1 MRRKQQSTSGA
12 GPVSNHDLHDTDP
25 PRPGRLLGMPAPV
38 SAPQGGAAAFNASSR
53 GLSFPGAAAALG
65 GGQGGGGGSGGG
77 GAGGGGGGGGGGVD
91 LDPRW
96 RDSSQKGAKRGG
108 VFKDWKRR

>member
-1 MRRKQQSTSGA
+1 MRRKQQSSSGA
-12 GPVSNHDLHDTDP
+12 GAVSNHDLYDTDP

-38 SAPQGGAAAFNASSR
+38 SAPQGAAAALSAASR
-53 GLSFPGAAAALG
+53 GLSFPGATAASG
-65 GGQGGGGGSGGG
+65 GGGGGGGGSGGG
-77 GAGGGGGGGGGGVD
+77 GAGGGGGGGGVD

-108 VFKDWKRR
+108 VFRDWKRR